1 MPCRFKTRGADPL
14 PEAASSRLVKWFHD
28 FDLLQPLRRTAAL
41 IARVPSRDIA
51 VRLLGFAGHWH
62 RLSPSRVGN
71 DRSPVAFLTFVNR
84 FGNSAMDPEL
94 GTIGHSTGGSSMHA
108 PDLFLTRAAE
118 CETMAKIAREADRR
132 AVWTRMAERW
142 HRCAATEMASL
153 ATATRQDSDHHRR
166 SRPA

>member
-1 MPCRFKTRGADPL
+1 L

-28 FDLLQPLRRTAAL
+28 FDLLHPLLRGISTF
-41 IARVPSRDIA
+41 IARVTSRNIA

-71 DRSPVAFLTFVNR
+71 DRSPVTFLTFVNR
-84 FGNSAMDPEL
+84 FGNIPSGSEL

-118 CETMAKIAREADRR
+118 CETMAKIAREADSR

-153 ATATRQDSDHHRR
+153 AAARQESDRHQR
-166 SRPA
+166 SPAGRNRH